1 MNFPIR
7 CVLTLAYAWA
17 AVAFGAATAS
27 AADLSKVLGS
37 VRLEAGQVA
46 DDVETVNGSV
56 TIESSARAEN
66 VETVNG
72 SITIEDRAV
81 VESAETVN
89 GDVTIGAGS
98 EVRGNVE
105 TVNGDVTLRS
115 GVQVGG
121 AVANVN
127 GDMLLEGAT
136 VAKGLETV
144 NADIRIGSGSRVMGG
159 IHVEKNNGGGDGRFG
174 KWRNDERNPR
184 ITVEPGAVVEG
195 PLRFEREVDLYAAA
209 GVNLPPV
216 QGVEPKRYTLQ

>member
-17 AVAFGAATAS
+17 AVAFGGTAS

-72 SITIEDRAV
+72 SITIEDRAF

-98 EVRGNVE
+98 EVQGDVA
-105 TVNGDVTLRS
+105 TVNGDVTLRP

-121 AVANVN
+121 SVANVN

-136 VAKGLETV
+136 VAKGIETV
-144 NADIRIGSGSRVMGG
+144 NADIRIGSGSRVSGG
-159 IHVEKNNGGGDGRFG
+159 IRVEKNNGGDGWLKKWG
-174 KWRNDERNPR
+174 KDGRNPR
-184 ITVEPGAVVEG
+184 ITVEQGAVVEG
-195 PLRFEREVDLYAAA
+195 ALRFEREVDLYLAS
-209 GVNLPPV
+209 GVSLPPV

>member
-17 AVAFGAATAS
+17 AVACGAATAS

-56 TIESSARAEN
+56 TIESAARAEK

-72 SITIEDRAV
+72 SITVEDRAF

-98 EVRGNVE
+98 EVRGDVA

-136 VAKGLETV
+136 VAKGIETV
-144 NADIRIGSGSRVMGG
+144 NADIRIGSGSRVSGG
-159 IHVEKNNGGGDGRFG
+159 IRVEKNDGDG
-174 KWRNDERNPR
+174 KWGRRERNPR
-184 ITVEPGAVVEG
+184 LTVEEGAVVEG
-195 PLRFEREVDLYAAA
+195 ALRFEREVDLYLGP
-209 GVNLPPV
+209 GVTLPPV
-216 QGVEPKRYTLQ
+216 QGIEPKRYTLQ